1 MLTLDPGAGLPPE
14 AARYLRLVQQEAG
27 RMRLLLDDVLQYSQV
42 QQREL
47 PSPQPVALDAVLD
60 QVRLALAPRLTRNGA
75 QLRWVPLPVV
85 CGHASL
91 LVLLLHNLLDNAL
104 KFVAPGQVPEVQI
117 EARQSRGELWLTVA
131 DRGIGIALAQQ
142 ARLFT
147 PFQRLDLRRDYD
159 GTGLGLA
166 LCRQIA
172 RVHGGDI
179 ELQSALGQ
187 GTRLTVRLPLWPGTA
202 GCPPA

>member
-1 MLTLDPGAGLPPE
+1 M
-14 AARYLRLVQQEAG
+14 
-27 RMRLLLDDVLQYSQV
+27 
-42 QQREL
+42 
-47 PSPQPVALDAVLD
+47 LD

-75 QLRWVPLPVV
+75 QLRWVPLPVGR
-85 CGHASL
+85 GHASL

-147 PFQRLDLRRDYD
+147 PFQRLNLRRDYD